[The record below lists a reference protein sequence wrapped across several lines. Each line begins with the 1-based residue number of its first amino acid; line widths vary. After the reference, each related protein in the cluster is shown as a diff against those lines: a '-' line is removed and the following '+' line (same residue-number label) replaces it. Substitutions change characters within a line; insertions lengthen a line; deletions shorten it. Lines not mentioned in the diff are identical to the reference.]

1 MPLRLRMALL
11 VGVIA
16 SLLVGTAS
24 LLFFDRF
31 SRDMLRSVDDQLVR
45 QARVWQQVMTDGE
58 PDGPGVRSSDEVIQV
73 VDDAG
78 SVLLASRPAAGLT
91 LLTAEQRSGAGLR
104 PVSLTVGEEEA
115 AIRLLALPVRSDD
128 GGTVLVLGVA
138 LEPVEETEH
147 QVQYLALAG
156 GVPAVLL
163 AMLGA
168 WLLAG
173 AALRPVERMR
183 SQADAIGRRRP
194 DGRLAVP
201 RTRDELARL
210 AGTFNALLDRLQDS
224 LSRERAFV
232 ADAGHELRTP
242 LTILAA
248 ELELAARPGRSRE
261 QLVDALA
268 VAQEETQRLIRL
280 AEDLLL
286 LARAHDR
293 ADFLHPVPTAVAE
306 VVAPAL
312 RGARA
317 LARDRDV
324 RIEADDVDPGLTA
337 VLDADRVREALDNL
351 LDNAIRHTPDGGC
364 IRLAASV
371 HQVPGDPATGEPA
384 AGELRLAVRDS
395 GEGFSEAF
403 LPLAFGRFQRADRAR
418 SRADGGT
425 GLGLAIVR
433 AIALAHGGW
442 VSAGNRKEGGAE
454 VTLALPL
461 AGPPA

>member
-11 VGVIA
+11 VGLIA
-16 SLLVGTAS
+16 SLLVGAAS
-24 LLFFDRF
+24 ALFFDRF
-31 SRDMLRSVDDQLVR
+31 SQDMLRSVDDQLLR
-45 QARVWQQVMTDGE
+45 QSAIWLQVMADGE
-58 PDGPGVRSSDEVIQV
+58 DDDPGVRASDEVLQV
-73 VDDAG
+73 LAADGA
-78 SVLLASRPAAGLT
+78 VLLRSRAAEAAP
-91 LLTAEQRSGAGLR
+91 LLTPAQRALAGR
-104 PVSLTVGEEEA
+104 QPVRLTVGEESA
-115 AIRLLALPVRSDD
+115 AVRVLARPLSRSDV
-128 GGTVLVLGVA
+128 GGTVLVLGTP
-138 LEPVEETEH
+138 LQPVEDTEH
-147 QVQYLALAG
+147 RVQYLAVAG

-173 AALRPVERMR
+173 AGLRPVERMR
-183 SQADAIGRRRP
+183 AQAASIGSRQP
-194 DGRLAVP
+194 GGRLAVP
-201 RTRDELARL
+201 STRDELARL
-210 AGTFNALLDRLQDS
+210 ADTFNSLLDRLQDS

-248 ELELAARPGRSRE
+248 ELELAARPGRTRD
-261 QLVDALA
+261 QLADALS

-286 LARAHDR
+286 LARAQDGTG
-293 ADFLHPVPTAVAE
+293 FLHPVDVAVGE
-306 VVAPAL
+306 VTAPAV

-317 LARDRDV
+317 LSHDRDIRV
-324 RIEADDVDPGLTA
+324 EADGDLGQRA
-337 VLDADRVREALDNL
+337 VLDPDRVREALDNL
-351 LDNAIRHTPDGGC
+351 LENAVRHTPDGGC
-364 IRLAASV
+364 IRLTVTA
-371 HQVPGDPATGEPA
+371 DPQ

-395 GEGFSEAF
+395 GEGFGEEF
-403 LPLAFGRFQRADRAR
+403 LPQAFGRFQRADRSR

-442 VSAGNRKEGGAE
+442 VAAANRPEGGAV

-461 AGPPA
+461 GGPGA